1 MKKKYLIIF
10 KDLGYKKLIFFGF
23 LNIFVLLLELLSF
36 SMFIPFLLALT
47 SNDKLLSNEYFVQLL
62 DFFQINHN
70 DTSSILFLLFILLI
84 FTFFAKNLFIGIS
97 RYFQYRISYNIEIKL
112 TSAVFEKY
120 LRKPYLFHTSQ
131 NSSKAIRN
139 IIGESA
145 LFSRSFLG
153 SILSIV
159 IEAIVLIGIF
169 IILYLNEPEIS
180 LKLIFCF
187 LVIGIIFFS
196 MFKKKFSSLGIERQ
210 KQDSNRIK
218 YVQQGIQGIKEI
230 IAFNLQEFILSLFT
244 VSNKKTLKS
253 IHFAGFINSIPRLL
267 LEFLAIIII
276 LIIFYTTKEIQNDI
290 NKQIFVLGLIVAAAF
305 RLFPAIN
312 KIILALN
319 TLQYS
324 KPSIKVLTKIFEDD
338 VENLKKNESYKPE
351 KDKKDL
357 IFKDFIEIKNLD
369 FKYSSEENYIFKDL
383 NLKINKGEFI
393 GIMGETGSGKSTFV
407 DLILGIIN
415 PTQGNIYCDD
425 INIFK
430 NLNSWRKSV
439 GYVSQFPYLLDAS
452 IKSNIA
458 IGISEDKISEEHIL
472 KCLEIANLKN
482 FVLNL
487 NNGLNTSIGERGAQ
501 LSGGQIQRLAIARA
515 LYKNPKI
522 LVLDEATA
530 SVDSK
535 TQSKIL
541 EDLNKFKKIITLISI
556 SHNKDALIYCDKIY
570 QLKDTK
576 LILH

>member
-1 MKKKYLIIF
+1 
-10 KDLGYKKLIFFGF
+10 
-23 LNIFVLLLELLSF
+23 
-36 SMFIPFLLALT
+36 
-47 SNDKLLSNEYFVQLL
+47 
-62 DFFQINHN
+62 
-70 DTSSILFLLFILLI
+70 
-84 FTFFAKNLFIGIS
+84 
-97 RYFQYRISYNIEIKL
+97 
-112 TSAVFEKY
+112 
-120 LRKPYLFHTSQ
+120 
-131 NSSKAIRN
+131 
-139 IIGESA
+139 
-145 LFSRSFLG
+145 
-153 SILSIV
+153 
-159 IEAIVLIGIF
+159 
-169 IILYLNEPEIS
+169 
-180 LKLIFCF
+180 
-187 LVIGIIFFS
+187 
-196 MFKKKFSSLGIERQ
+196 
-210 KQDSNRIK
+210 
-218 YVQQGIQGIKEI
+218 
-230 IAFNLQEFILSLFT
+230 
-244 VSNKKTLKS
+244 
-253 IHFAGFINSIPRLL
+253 
-267 LEFLAIIII
+267 
-276 LIIFYTTKEIQNDI
+276 
-290 NKQIFVLGLIVAAAF
+290 
-305 RLFPAIN
+305 
-312 KIILALN
+312 
-319 TLQYS
+319 
-324 KPSIKVLTKIFEDD
+324 
-338 VENLKKNESYKPE
+338 
-351 KDKKDL
+351 
-357 IFKDFIEIKNLD
+357 
-369 FKYSSEENYIFKDL
+369 
-383 NLKINKGEFI
+383 
-393 GIMGETGSGKSTFV
+393 MGETGSGKSTFV